1 MHGRFHLNGADFAP
15 LIFPGIGIF
24 AAYSGD
30 TPYRNQ
36 PGCIDYA
43 GRGPLPIG
51 RYWIV
56 SRLSSG

>member
-1 MHGRFHLNGADFAP
+1 M
-15 LIFPGIGIF
+15 F